1 MIAFTEKPQDEQ
13 VQANQPPHPD
23 APRVSDTVRGPLVP
37 GRETV
42 ESIVVALFLALLLR
56 AFEAEAFVIPTGSM
70 APTLMGRHKDLDCS
84 ECGFNF
90 QAGASREEDDQSHTL
105 RTELAKLDQEVERL
119 RRLADDSSAGPQQ
132 REVATRQLDAIEA
145 EDGKL
150 AMLRLRLA
158 GKMIA
163 SATCPNCGNT
173 MRLIEGQGTNIQY
186 DARYP
191 SFDGDRILV
200 DKFAYDFAEPQRWDV
215 VVFKYPEDSDTN
227 YIKRLIG
234 LPGETVQLVG
244 GDIWTSRN
252 GGKAQIARKPPRVM
266 RAMLQTVHDSDHPAA
281 VLQDEGW
288 PPAWTDWSQPGSRGG
303 RWQAEDR
310 RRRFTAS
317 CAAGESAMLRF
328 RHFMPAAENWKQARL
343 GQGLELPARPDL
355 VDDFQAYNAIHHD
368 GHWVGD
374 LAVACR
380 LESRSATGVMKLD
393 LVDGGQRHRCTI
405 DLASGIAELAAAE
418 GATDRVQTR
427 VQGQGSWQL
436 LFANVDDQL
445 RLFVD
450 DQPVPLEQPV
460 VWETPFD
467 EAAQRQ
473 PVLVAVVPGEDEP
486 SDLAPA
492 GISVTATDA
501 PVDLSVSSLRVLR
514 DGYYIGAV
522 GVGRRGE
529 IREKSVLA
537 FPLEADQFF
546 VLGDNSAASKDGR
559 LWSDVYH
566 VDRRLL
572 IGRAVAI
579 FWPHMVPAAW
589 HVTVR
594 LPKLGEV
601 RLPSWPNF
609 ARMRPIR

>member
-1 MIAFTEKPQDEQ
+1 MIAAVDPLESGQPQADL
-13 VQANQPPHPD
+13 
-23 APRVSDTVRGPLVP
+23 PRDTDIVRGPLVP
-37 GRETV
+37 GRETI

-56 AFEAEAFVIPTGSM
+56 TFEAEAFVIPTGSM

-105 RTELAKLDQEVERL
+105 RTELAKLDREVARL
-119 RRLADDSSAGPQQ
+119 RQLADDGSAGPQQ
-132 REVATRQLDAIEA
+132 REVARRQLSAIEA

-163 SATCPNCGNT
+163 SATCPNCGNV
-173 MRLIEGQGTNIQY
+173 MRLTEGQGIDVRY
-186 DARYP
+186 DPRYP

-227 YIKRLIG
+227 YIKRLVG
-234 LPGETVQLVG
+234 LPGETVQIAG
-244 GDIWTSRN
+244 GDIWTSRD
-252 GGKAQIARKPPRVM
+252 GGPAEIARKPPAVM

-281 VLQDEGW
+281 VLQEQGW
-288 PPAWTDWSQPGSRGG
+288 PAAWTDWADPAGDGCSWR
-303 RWQAEDR
+303 AEDR
-310 RRRFTAS
+310 RRRFSAS
-317 CAAGESAMLRF
+317 CEPGQAATLRF
-328 RHFMPAAENWKQARL
+328 RHFTPRPDDWKQARL
-343 GQGLELPARPDL
+343 GRGLALPVRPERI
-355 VDDFQAYNAIHHD
+355 DDFQAYNAIHHQ
-368 GHWVGD
+368 GHWVSD

-380 LESRSATGVMKLD
+380 LESGADAGLVEFD
-393 LVDGGQRHRCTI
+393 LVDGGRRHRCTI
-405 DLASGIAELAAAE
+405 DLASGMVELKAAG
-418 GATDRVQTR
+418 GATGRAETAVR
-427 VQGQGSWQL
+427 GRGSWRL

-450 DQPVPLEQPV
+450 DTPVPLQQPV
-460 VWETPFD
+460 VWQTPLA
-467 EAAQRQ
+467 EAAGWQPQLEPLRPGDRQ
-473 PVLVAVVPGEDEP
+473 A
-486 SDLAPA
+486 SDLAPV
-492 GISVTATDA
+492 GITLRASGQSAEVA
-501 PVDLSVSSLRVLR
+501 VSALQVLR

-522 GVGRRGE
+522 GVGRRGQ
-529 IREKSVLA
+529 IREEDVLA

-594 LPKLGEV
+594 LPVLGEV